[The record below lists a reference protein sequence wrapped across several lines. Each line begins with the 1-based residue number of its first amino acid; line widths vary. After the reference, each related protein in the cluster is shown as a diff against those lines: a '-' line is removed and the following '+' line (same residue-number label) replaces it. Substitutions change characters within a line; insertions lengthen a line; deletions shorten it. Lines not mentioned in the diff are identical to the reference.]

1 MSSANNMARRVN
13 LKRKLQR
20 PEDPRTLEF
29 DLDADR
35 IGPAFVK
42 GDVRVGASRHIILA
56 TDYQLQLLRESHH
69 WLVRQNKN
77 IIYNINNINETCMPW
92 RSY

>member
-1 MSSANNMARRVN
+1 MARRVN

-35 IGPAFVK
+35 IGPAFVN
-42 GDVRVGASRHIILA
+42 GDVRVGASWHIILA
-56 TDYQLQLLRESHH
+56 TDYQLQLLGESHH
-69 WLVRQNKN
+69 WLVIMTMTIKKTIHN
-77 IIYNINNINETCMPW
+77 
-92 RSY
+92 SH